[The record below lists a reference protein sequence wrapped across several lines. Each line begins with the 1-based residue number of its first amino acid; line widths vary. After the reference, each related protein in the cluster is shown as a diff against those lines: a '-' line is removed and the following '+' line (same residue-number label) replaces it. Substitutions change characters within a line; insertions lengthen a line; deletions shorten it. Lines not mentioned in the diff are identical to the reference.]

1 MTDKSE
7 VNQIE
12 EAGDTGGTM
21 AARVIRRISQMF

>member
-12 EAGDTGGTM
+12 EAGDTM
-21 AARVIRRISQMF
+21 ATRVIRRISKMF